1 LLAQA
6 EVLAPDADELLG
18 RIGMAAGAS
27 TIDVACGVL
36 GILSQLRSRVGEA
49 GRVVGPHIEP
59 RLLALAGKLA
69 AQQVSLSRPRRS
81 AQPAPA
87 CRGIPLTSCT
97 NECCCWRS
105 PIPEDVVAEMTRIA
119 SALRRGSVALP
130 RTHER
135 TSDGE
140 EDGETGPA
148 HDTGAPDDQ
157 WHES

>member
-1 LLAQA
+1 M
-6 EVLAPDADELLG
+6 LAPDADELLG

-97 NECCCWRS
+97 NECCC
-105 PIPEDVVAEMTRIA
+105 
-119 SALRRGSVALP
+119 
-130 RTHER
+130 
-135 TSDGE
+135 
-140 EDGETGPA
+140 
-148 HDTGAPDDQ
+148 
-157 WHES
+157 

>member
-1 LLAQA
+1 M
-6 EVLAPDADELLG
+6 VLP
-18 RIGMAAGAS
+18 
-27 TIDVACGVL
+27 T
-36 GILSQLRSRVGEA
+36 
-49 GRVVGPHIEP
+49 
-59 RLLALAGKLA
+59 
-69 AQQVSLSRPRRS
+69 
-81 AQPAPA
+81 
-87 CRGIPLTSCT
+87 
-97 NECCCWRS
+97 S

-130 RTHER
+130 RTDER